1 MDNNSL
7 HTSLSFDR
15 DIVAIHEDDVVH
27 LLVDLTASDGSA
39 LERPA
44 VDAVFVLDRSGSM
57 AGDPLD
63 AVKAAC
69 DRVVGMT
76 GANDRIGIVTFDSTV
91 DVVLQLDRHDTIA
104 ARRAISTISARGM
117 TNLSAGWLKALDMLN
132 RSPRQDAIRRIIILT
147 DGHANEGLT
156 DRDALAGMVAGGRTH
171 GVTTSVIGFGDGY
184 DEVLAGTLANQG
196 GGNDYWCA
204 GPDNAPGVFDAEFG
218 GLAQVAAQNITI
230 DFMPSAQVAVCE
242 VLNDFRTAVH
252 ADGTTTIDVGDIY
265 ASETRSVVIRLSL
278 RPVLTTGA
286 VHVGDLNLS
295 WAAIGDQMALHSV
308 SLPVDIRA
316 DVPGAFVRVEDSR
329 VREQI
334 LILEAARSER
344 AGRDAAQAGDL
355 EQAATYFTTA
365 ANFLTQTSL
374 PDTFSS
380 SLRSDADALTK
391 GIWSDADSKRR
402 YSSSRESSKG
412 RRSKFDDSKD
422 NK

>member
-27 LLVDLTASDGSA
+27 LLVDLTASESSA

-76 GANDRIGIVTFDSTV
+76 DANDRIGIITFDSTV

-104 ARRAISTISARGM
+104 ARRAISRISARGM

-147 DGHANEGLT
+147 DGHTNEGLT

-204 GPDNAPGVFDAEFG
+204 GPDNAPEVFDAEFG

-242 VLNDFRTAVH
+242 VLNDFRTAEH

>member
-27 LLVDLTASDGSA
+27 LLVDLTASESSA

-76 GANDRIGIVTFDSTV
+76 DANDRIGIVTFDSTV

-104 ARRAISTISARGM
+104 ARRAISRISARGM

-147 DGHANEGLT
+147 DGHTNEGLT

-204 GPDNAPGVFDAEFG
+204 GPDNAPEVFDAEFG

-230 DFMPSAQVAVCE
+230 DFMPSARVAVCE
-242 VLNDFRTAVH
+242 VLNDFRTAEH

-355 EQAATYFTTA
+355 ERAATYFTTA

-380 SLRSDADALTK
+380 SLRSDADALTR

>member
-27 LLVDLTASDGSA
+27 LLVDLTASESSA

-76 GANDRIGIVTFDSTV
+76 DANDRIGIVTFDSTV

-104 ARRAISTISARGM
+104 ARRAISRISARGM

-147 DGHANEGLT
+147 DGHTNEGLT

-204 GPDNAPGVFDAEFG
+204 GPDNAPEVFDAEFG

-242 VLNDFRTAVH
+242 VLNDFRTAEH

-391 GIWSDADSKRR
+391 GIWTDADSKRR

>member
-27 LLVDLTASDGSA
+27 LLVDLTASESSA

-76 GANDRIGIVTFDSTV
+76 DANDRIGIVTFDSTV

-104 ARRAISTISARGM
+104 ARRAISRISARGM

-204 GPDNAPGVFDAEFG
+204 GPDNAPEVFDAEFG

-242 VLNDFRTAVH
+242 VLNDFRTAEH

>member
-27 LLVDLTASDGSA
+27 LLVDLTASERSA

-76 GANDRIGIVTFDSTV
+76 DANDRIGIVTFDSTV

-104 ARRAISTISARGM
+104 ARRAISRISARGM

-147 DGHANEGLT
+147 DGHTNEGLT

-204 GPDNAPGVFDAEFG
+204 GPDNAPEVFDAEFG

-242 VLNDFRTAVH
+242 VLNDFRTAEH

-391 GIWSDADSKRR
+391 GIWTDADSKRR

>member
-27 LLVDLTASDGSA
+27 LLVDLTASESSV

-76 GANDRIGIVTFDSTV
+76 DANDRIGIVTFDSTV

-104 ARRAISTISARGM
+104 ARRAISRISARGM

-147 DGHANEGLT
+147 DGHTNEGLT

-204 GPDNAPGVFDAEFG
+204 GPDNAPEVFDAEFG

-265 ASETRSVVIRLSL
+265 ASETRSLVIRLSL
-278 RPVLTTGA
+278 RPVLTTGS

-391 GIWSDADSKRR
+391 GIWTDADSKRR

>member
-27 LLVDLTASDGSA
+27 LLVDLTASESSA

-76 GANDRIGIVTFDSTV
+76 DANDRIGIVTFDSTV

-104 ARRAISTISARGM
+104 ARRAISRISARGM

-147 DGHANEGLT
+147 DGHTNEGLT

-204 GPDNAPGVFDAEFG
+204 GPDNAPEVFDAEFG

-242 VLNDFRTAVH
+242 VLNDFRTAEH